1 ADIIFKD
8 EQLNKGYRG
17 WPAYF
22 SNIFSDHLFNGKD
35 YEFIVESRLRK
46 GDEGTNYIV
55 VELQS
60 ITKELYYYLKSIML
74 YRITEQDA
82 YTEPISIYSNIEDG
96 WGILGAVSSDTHYLR
111 L

>member
-1 ADIIFKD
+1 
-8 EQLNKGYRG
+8 
-17 WPAYF
+17 
-22 SNIFSDHLFNGKD
+22 
-35 YEFIVESRLRK
+35 
-46 GDEGTNYIV
+46 
-55 VELQS
+55 
-60 ITKELYYYLKSIML
+60 YYLKSTML